1 MAVSTPVTLED
12 LCRPIFTCFCNYWQ
26 LNQAGIPLSLEKFR
40 ADIESSL
47 EEAKQRAATDPV
59 LGREYNQ
66 IERPLVFF
74 IDFMVQESSFPFNK
88 NWRELGRNYN
98 ELSGDEKFFNLL
110 SEALQDIEA
119 RHTIPLFYT
128 MLGLGFEGAYMQDPG
143 YIDKAMNHCMALFPR
158 ELNIR
163 EEPIVE
169 VPTEKRIAR
178 SKKVQIL
185 RPLRITLIFSILF
198 LVFSFVFNFATF
210 FKVTYSFRENLSGAA
225 VQAREIKTIPYE
237 AP

>member
-1 MAVSTPVTLED
+1 MSTPITIEA
-12 LCRPIFTCFCNYWQ
+12 LCRPVFTCFCNYWQ

-40 ADIESSL
+40 ADIETSL
-47 EEAKQRAATDPV
+47 EEAKRKATADPV
-59 LGREYNQ
+59 LTREYDQ

-74 IDFMVQESSFPFNK
+74 IDFMVQESSFPFNQ

-110 SEALQDIEA
+110 SNALQDTEA
-119 RHTIPLFYT
+119 HTTIPLFYT
-128 MLGLGFEGAYMQDPG
+128 MLGLGFEGAYMQDHG
-143 YIDKAMNHCMALFPR
+143 YIDKTMSQCAALFPK
-158 ELNIR
+158 ELDIR

-169 VPTEKRIAR
+169 VSTKARIAG
-178 SKKVQIL
+178 SKKARLLQ
-185 RPLRITLIFSILF
+185 PLRIALIGSLCFLAFSLIFNFILF
-198 LVFSFVFNFATF
+198 FKATSPF
-210 FKVTYSFRENLSGAA
+210 RTYLSGAA

>member
-1 MAVSTPVTLED
+1 MSTSVTLED
-12 LCRPIFTCFCNYWQ
+12 LCRPILTCFCNYWQ
-26 LNQAGIPLSLEKFR
+26 LNQAGIQLSPEKFR
-40 ADIESSL
+40 TDIESFL
-47 EEAKQRAATDPV
+47 DEAKQKAAADSV
-59 LGREYNQ
+59 LGREYEQ

-88 NWRELGRNYN
+88 HWRELGRNYN

-110 SEALQDIEA
+110 SEALKDTA
-119 RHTIPLFYT
+119 AFHTIPLFYT

-143 YIDKAMNHCMALFPR
+143 YIDKTMQQCMTVFPEALD
-158 ELNIR
+158 IR

-178 SKKVQIL
+178 SKKARLL
-185 RPLRITLIFSILF
+185 RPLRITLMLSIFF
-198 LVFSFVFNFATF
+198 LVFSLIFNFAVF
-210 FKVTYSFRENLSGAA
+210 FKVTHPFREHLSGAA

>member
-1 MAVSTPVTLED
+1 MSTPVTLED

-26 LNQAGIPLSLEKFR
+26 LNQAGIPLSLEKFK
-40 ADIESSL
+40 ADIVSFL
-47 EEAKQRAATDPV
+47 EEAKHKAAADPV
-59 LGREYNQ
+59 LGREYDQ

-110 SEALQDIEA
+110 SEALRDTAAHQ
-119 RHTIPLFYT
+119 TIPLFYT

-143 YIDKAMNHCMALFPR
+143 YIDKTMNQCMALFPE
-158 ELNIR
+158 ELDIR

-169 VPTEKRIAR
+169 IPTEKRIAR
-178 SKKVQIL
+178 SKKARFL
-185 RPLRITLIFSILF
+185 RPLRITLILSIFF
-198 LVFSFVFNFATF
+198 LVFSFIFNFAVF
-210 FKVTYSFRENLSGAA
+210 FKVTYLFRENLSDAA